1 MVEKG
6 PRLASSWFCVLSF
19 LTDTYDDKV
28 PLRSTHASL
37 SANNGNRCRG
47 KRPPAT
53 PQAAITF
60 EEELEHLKAKH
71 GHAQQE
77 PNHAGPAK
85 PPANQVLPWLPPP
98 ASAVTTEDTKAAG
111 EAAEAT
117 EANEQLAKQDTC
129 CFRTVCSRGIQG
141 LKDVSWQDKTLEDFE
156 QDAFNQL
163 QSGKKQ
169 GKKDQA
175 KPKSK
180 TIQKRPAAAMK
191 RPAAAPAMRQ
201 EHKEAKTAKPVE
213 TFGCIR
219 CRGNTKGCSKC
230 IDPNFVGL
238 RLPGRQAWRDYIEA
252 KKLADAQ
259 KRAKN

>member
-71 GHAQQE
+71 GHAQQA

-85 PPANQVLPWLPPP
+85 PPANQVLPWLPLVPSP
-98 ASAVTTEDTKAAG
+98 ATAVTTEDTKAAG

-129 CFRTVCSRGIQG
+129 CFRTVCSRGI
-141 LKDVSWQDKTLEDFE
+141 
-156 QDAFNQL
+156 
-163 QSGKKQ
+163 
-169 GKKDQA
+169 
-175 KPKSK
+175 
-180 TIQKRPAAAMK
+180 
-191 RPAAAPAMRQ
+191 
-201 EHKEAKTAKPVE
+201 
-213 TFGCIR
+213 
-219 CRGNTKGCSKC
+219 
-230 IDPNFVGL
+230 
-238 RLPGRQAWRDYIEA
+238 
-252 KKLADAQ
+252 
-259 KRAKN
+259 